1 MYIVS
6 PAGLLRLELQKRNS
20 TGVTPYVEHAKSF
33 FPRSYVLLSRQQ
45 NQLFSFFF
53 ARVTM
58 TRLSRLVL
66 STLLAL
72 ALAAPAAGASDF
84 ILSITEGITYYQ
96 TNKEIQARFAP
107 LAEQISKAIKRPV
120 RVVITSAYAEAREGL
135 EKQEFDLAFIHPA
148 QVALGAIK
156 SGKYKSIAW
165 TTGYTD
171 YSVMLLTNKDQPF
184 AKLEDLR
191 GRTIVSPDPD
201 SITAWMLRA
210 MLRDQQLK
218 PGEDVKIITTRYQD
232 AVPFYIQNG
241 FAQAGATAAK
251 AVAKEWT
258 DKGGKVMLSSRPV
271 PIKQWIVSSKVP
283 PEEVDKIRAVLL
295 GAAQNDAGKQA
306 LGTLG
311 YKGFVAPSHEDEQKA
326 IAWLGL

>member
-1 MYIVS
+1 MARLNRLLF
-6 PAGLLRLELQKRNS
+6 PA
-20 TGVTPYVEHAKSF
+20 
-33 FPRSYVLLSRQQ
+33 
-45 NQLFSFFF
+45 
-53 ARVTM
+53 
-58 TRLSRLVL
+58 
-66 STLLAL
+66 LLAVVL
-72 ALAAPAAGASDF
+72 AVPAAGAADF
-84 ILSITEGITYYQ
+84 VLSITEGITYYQ

-107 LAEQISKAIKRPV
+107 LADQISKAIKRPV
-120 RVVITSAYAEAREGL
+120 RMVIVSAYADAREGL

-148 QVALGAIK
+148 HVALGAIK

-171 YSVMLLTNKDQPF
+171 YSVMLLANKDQPF

-210 MLRDQQLK
+210 MLRDQKLK
-218 PGEDVKIITTRYQD
+218 PGEDLKIITTRYQE
-232 AVPFYIQNG
+232 AVPFYVQNG

-251 AVAKEWT
+251 AVAKDWT
-258 DKGGKVMLSSRPV
+258 DKGGKIVLSSRPV
-271 PIKQWIVSSKVP
+271 PIKQWIVSNKVSAD
-283 PEEVDKIRAVLL
+283 EVDKIRGVLL
-295 GAAQNDAGKQA
+295 GAAQNDVGRQA

-311 YKGFVAPSHEDEQKA
+311 YKGFVSTSLEDELKA